1 MQGLWMYDLMMAA
14 AVAVALLGHSE
25 FSATHELIDAE
36 VTAAVEREVSERKAD
51 VKPEDRVALT
61 HPLQYD
67 ATVTMG
73 AGRTRFY
80 VRGEGK

>member
-1 MQGLWMYDLMMAA
+1 MVQAA
-14 AVAVALLGHSE
+14 AVLFGVCLAVMVG
-25 FSATHELIDAE
+25 FDDAGAAK
-36 VTAAVEREVSERKAD
+36 VTAAHEREAAERKAD
-51 VKPEDRVALT
+51 MPPADRIHPFA